1 MNKVEGQNE
10 IFDLIKIKYKTQGT
24 ISDKEIYDILINYGF
39 TKEEKQI
46 TKRKNLLDLKGE
58 TIERGLIIDD
68 ENISFVPFAS
78 YDASNEELETAI
90 KMYIPVDAK
99 HLKGTYDYISK
110 KNKENDIKS
119 NSKARNRVA
128 SDDIVVRVFDVKS
141 TENIR
146 DLVEKSNLKDIIK
159 FSNPFFAHDELGIG
173 YAMDGLNT
181 SFNDELS
188 KLITSYI
195 NYTGNIDDINRDGFK
210 DFLKKEK
217 TESYRENPNNN
228 LFYPE
233 SNRIRNLVLMSMDEE
248 FNYTEMMKYA
258 TFMQSSK
265 DELKRMNITDAL
277 TLVFNK
283 LCENNNLDDVINMMG
298 NIDHLKES
306 DFGSPSLYMLSKTYL
321 TGELALDYLSG
332 IDREEVKKNSAK
344 HI

>member
-1 MNKVEGQNE
+1 MNKIEGQNE
-10 IFDLIKIKYKTQGT
+10 VFKLIKDKFNSQGS
-24 ISDKEIYDILINYGF
+24 ISEKDIYDILINYGF
-39 TKEEKQI
+39 TSEEKQI

-58 TIERGLIIDD
+58 TRERGIIIDD

-99 HLKGTYDYISK
+99 HLKDTCDYFSK
-110 KNKENDIKS
+110 KIKENNIKS
-119 NSKARNRVA
+119 NSKARNRVT

-141 TENIR
+141 AEDIKNI
-146 DLVEKSNLKDIIK
+146 VKKSNIKDNIK
-159 FSNPFFAHDELGIG
+159 FSNPFFAHDEIGIG

-188 KLITSYI
+188 KLLTSYI
-195 NYTGNIDDINRDGFK
+195 LFTGNIDDINIDGFK
-210 DFLKKEK
+210 DFLKEEK
-217 TESYRENPNNN
+217 NNSYRDNRN

-233 SNRIRNLVLMSMDEE
+233 SDRIRNLVLMSMDEE
-248 FNYTEMMKYA
+248 FDYTEMMKYA
-258 TFMQSSK
+258 TFIKSSK
-265 DELKRMNITDAL
+265 DELKKMNINDAL
-277 TLVFNK
+277 TVVFNK
-283 LCENNNLDDVINMMG
+283 LCENHSLDDVINMMG

-321 TGELALDYLSG
+321 TGELALDYLSS
-332 IDREEVKKNSAK
+332 IDRKEVEKNSAK